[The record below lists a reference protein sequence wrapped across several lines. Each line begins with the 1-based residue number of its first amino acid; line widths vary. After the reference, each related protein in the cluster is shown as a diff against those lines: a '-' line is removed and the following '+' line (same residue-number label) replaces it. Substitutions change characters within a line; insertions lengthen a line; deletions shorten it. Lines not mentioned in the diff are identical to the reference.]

1 MLQSSKH
8 LIEGE
13 KANNTANHDS
23 TKRWFIF
30 TLSIWAIA
38 IFLGGYYG
46 FFATIPPTCI
56 LPIVVSGIM
65 TPVLFYYFN
74 ESFRSYVVSIGLKYL
89 TLFNVWRIPAG
100 LVFLYYGS
108 RNLLPEQF
116 VHNAAYGDLTVGLLV
131 PIILMIR
138 GGIGKYLVFHIFGL
152 LDFVVAVG
160 TGLTLTLL
168 QVPLMENIRTFPILL
183 IPLYGVCIT
192 GALHIMTL
200 DILLRRS
207 KAIKQSS

>member
-1 MLQSSKH
+1 MINSTV
-8 LIEGE
+8 
-13 KANNTANHDS
+13 NYDS
-23 TKRWFIF
+23 TQRWLILA
-30 TLSIWAIA
+30 LSVWAIA
-38 IFLGGYYG
+38 IFWGGYYG
-46 FFATIPPTCI
+46 FFAAISPTWIPH
-56 LPIVVSGIM
+56 IVVAGIM

-74 ESFRSYVVSIGLKYL
+74 ESFRSYIVSISLKYL

-108 RNLLPEQF
+108 HNLLPEEF
-116 VHNAAYGDLTVGLLV
+116 VHNAAYGDLAVGVLV
-131 PIILMIR
+131 PIVLVLPGR
-138 GGIGKYLVFHIFGL
+138 IGKYLAFHIFGL